1 MQHRLDARL
10 CGSQDENKMSSTS
23 YSPKKRAEEKQRSRD
38 RDERALAS
46 GEKSAEQLRR
56 ENGRIALLRVRIDYS
71 GAKSLV

>member
-1 MQHRLDARL
+1 
-10 CGSQDENKMSSTS
+10 MSAAF
-23 YSPKKRAEEKQRSRD
+23 YNPKKRAEEKQRSRE

-56 ENGRIALLRVRIDYS
+56 ENGRIALLRVRIDYA